1 MKKIKCMQIDTFK
14 IKKKK
19 ITSFSSVQLTIVFPR
34 GELVRCF
41 LCYYV
46 YYQALGEGQEGETG
60 KSPWR
65 KAHLLCL
72 HKRVGSFKFC
82 HTRIHQKDL

>member
-1 MKKIKCMQIDTFK
+1 MKKIKCMQINTLK
-14 IKKKK
+14 IKKNP
-19 ITSFSSVQLTIVFPR
+19 SFSSVQLTIVFPT
-34 GELVRCF
+34 GELVQSF
-41 LCYYV
+41 LCYYI
-46 YYQALGEGQEGETG
+46 YYQELGEGQGGETG

-72 HKRVGSFKFC
+72 HKWVGSFKFC

>member
-34 GELVRCF
+34 GELVQSF
-41 LCYYV
+41 LCYCV
-46 YYQALGEGQEGETG
+46 YYQELGEAQGGETG

-72 HKRVGSFKFC
+72 HKQMWSFKFC
-82 HTRIHQKDL
+82 HTRIHQKGL